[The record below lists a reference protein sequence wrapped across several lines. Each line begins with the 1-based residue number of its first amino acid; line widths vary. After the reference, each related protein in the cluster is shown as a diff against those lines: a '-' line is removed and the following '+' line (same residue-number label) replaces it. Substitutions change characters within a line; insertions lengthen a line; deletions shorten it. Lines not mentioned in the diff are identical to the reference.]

1 MKNIYEM
8 YTDNELPPQVKEKLE
23 KADTFK
29 TCLEVHSTI
38 MNLKTTIENKTI
50 GIKIK
55 GQK

>member
-1 MKNIYEM
+1 MIDILKQ

-50 GIKIK
+50 GIKIR